1 MISNKT
7 KYAIKA
13 LVALARKQKPMTI
26 QEIADLENIP
36 KKFLEA
42 ILLELRKQSI
52 LGSKIGIGGGY
63 YLLKKPNEIVLSQV
77 LRISGGPIAL
87 LPCVSINFY
96 ERCEDCKEE
105 AFCSLREVVLE
116 VREATLKVLADT
128 TIEDMVEKEKKLK
141 ALKSSKKQA
150 K

>member
-26 QEIADLENIP
+26 QAIADQENIP

-141 ALKSSKKQA
+141 SLKSSKKQV